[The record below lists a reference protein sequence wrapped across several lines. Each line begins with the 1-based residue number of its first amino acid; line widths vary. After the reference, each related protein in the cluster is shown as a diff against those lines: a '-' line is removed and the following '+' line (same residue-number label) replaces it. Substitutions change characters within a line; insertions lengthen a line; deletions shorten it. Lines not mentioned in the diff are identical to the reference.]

1 MSGEMSVAVVG
12 GGIGG
17 LSAALALSRVGFD
30 VRVFEQARTVSEVGA
45 GIQLSPNCTRVL
57 RDLGVLAAVER
68 VAVRPEAFEFRRW
81 DDGRQLSSTPLG
93 PAVEQAYGAP
103 YLHVHRADLLRV
115 LTEAL
120 PAGVLEVGR
129 RCVGVSQ
136 RGGGAEVGFA
146 DGSSAVVDLVVGADG
161 IHSAVRAALFGP
173 EDARF
178 TGHVAYRG
186 LVPAERVAGLG
197 VQLRSTVN
205 VGPGAHLVH
214 YFVSNARLLNVV
226 CVLEERSWTRE
237 SWTDPGDVAEL
248 RAAFADWHPRVRGV
262 VDALDR
268 PLKWAL
274 FDRDPLPRW
283 SAGAVTLLGDACHPM
298 LPYAAQGASQSV
310 EDAAVLAT
318 VLTTVLAD
326 GPDVPA
332 ALLRYEELRR
342 PRTARV
348 QEMSRGNG
356 VRFHLPDGPD
366 QRARDEVMASTFGL
380 SPDID
385 WLYGRAGAVDPALR
399 SG

>member
-1 MSGEMSVAVVG
+1 VAGAGSVVVVG

-17 LSAALALSRVGFD
+17 LGAALALSRAGFD
-30 VRVFEQARTVSEVGA
+30 VRVVEQAGTVSEVGA

-103 YLHVHRADLLRV
+103 YLHVHRADLVRV
-115 LTEAL
+115 LTAAL
-120 PAGVLEVGR
+120 PAGTVQVGR
-129 RCVGVSQ
+129 RCVGVAQ

-146 DGSSAVVDLVVGADG
+146 DGSSAGADVVVGADG
-161 IHSAVRAALFGP
+161 IHSVVRAALFGA
-173 EDARF
+173 EEARF

-186 LVPAERVAGLG
+186 LVPAERVADLG
-197 VQLRSTVN
+197 VRLRSTVN
-205 VGPGAHLVH
+205 LGPGAHLVH

-226 CVLEERSWTRE
+226 CVLEEHSWTRE
-237 SWTDPGDVAEL
+237 SWTDPGDVGEL
-248 RAAFADWHPRVRGV
+248 RAAFAGWHPRVRGV
-262 VDALDR
+262 VEALDR

-274 FDRDPLPRW
+274 FDRAPLPRW
-283 SAGAVTLLGDACHPM
+283 SEGAVTLLGDACHPM
-298 LPYAAQGASQSV
+298 LPYAAQGASQSI
-310 EDAAVLAT
+310 EDAAVLAAA
-318 VLTTVLAD
+318 LAR

-332 ALLRYEELRR
+332 ALRRYEALRR

-356 VRFHLPDGPD
+356 VRFHLPDGPE

-385 WLYGRAGAVDPALR
+385 WLYGRAGVEGPALR
-399 SG
+399 SS